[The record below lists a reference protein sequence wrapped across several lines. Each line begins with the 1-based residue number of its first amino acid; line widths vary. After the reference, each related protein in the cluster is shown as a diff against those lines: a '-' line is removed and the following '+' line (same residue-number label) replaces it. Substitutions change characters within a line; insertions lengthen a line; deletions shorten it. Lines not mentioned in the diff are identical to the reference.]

1 MTLKNKGFDSVHLAD
16 TTSVLV
22 DTVSLVGL
30 GTIFAVC
37 QDNFRTEVPM
47 MAEVLRDYL
56 ANNNIPH
63 FEDDPCVP
71 FQNLEVDHIQMHV
84 DLSYKAKVQ
93 GNSVVQARLLDM
105 VIDRYSSKDT
115 AGMALDK
122 DGLYDKP
129 SLCQGIHILLGEGH
143 EL

>member
-37 QDNFRTEVPM
+37 QDNFRMEVRM
-47 MAEVLRDYL
+47 VAEVLRDYL

-63 FEDDPCVP
+63 FEDDPSVP
-71 FQNLEVDHIQMHV
+71 FQNLEVDHTQMYV
-84 DLSYKAKVQ
+84 GLSYKAKVQ
-93 GNSVVQARLLDM
+93 GNSAV
-105 VIDRYSSKDT
+105 
-115 AGMALDK
+115 
-122 DGLYDKP
+122 
-129 SLCQGIHILLGEGH
+129 
-143 EL
+143 